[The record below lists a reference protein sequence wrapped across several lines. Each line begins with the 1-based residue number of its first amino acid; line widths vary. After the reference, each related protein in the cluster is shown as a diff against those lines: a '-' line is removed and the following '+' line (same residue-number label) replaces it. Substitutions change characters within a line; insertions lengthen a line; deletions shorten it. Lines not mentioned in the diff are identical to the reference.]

1 MKQVKIK
8 FISYVILCLFTATA
22 VRSQDNNASISEEL
36 KAIWNN
42 GSEGS
47 SDMYSNGMST
57 ENFPPVG
64 GNNDG
69 TVGADVPIDGGL
81 GFLLAAG
88 IGYAANGMRKKRKK
102 ENQEGAEENESKI

>member
-1 MKQVKIK
+1 MKQVKII

-57 ENFPPVG
+57 ESFPPVG

-69 TVGADVPIDGGL
+69 TVGADAPIDGGL

-102 ENQEGAEENESKI
+102 ENQEGAEEKESKI